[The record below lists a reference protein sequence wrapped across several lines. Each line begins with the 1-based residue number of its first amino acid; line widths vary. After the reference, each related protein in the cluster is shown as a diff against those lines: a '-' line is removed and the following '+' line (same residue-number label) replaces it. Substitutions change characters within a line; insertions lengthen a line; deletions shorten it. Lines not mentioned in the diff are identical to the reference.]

1 MTTTPNTESVTP
13 DPTKGKGKAFFD
25 RADQVAETGS
35 WDFAIELYLEGLLRE
50 PGALDRGHTPL
61 WKAALQR
68 KAKGGKPAGFF
79 EKNKYKS
86 GKDAVSQMV
95 AAEYLLSKDPGNE
108 VHMEQFFK
116 AAKAAELP
124 DVTKWMLDMLV
135 ESQRQKTVKARN
147 KRLLQEI
154 TKGFDELKNYD
165 QAILACALLLE
176 INRNDN
182 FVQEVL
188 KDLQTQRTIQQ
199 GGYGDKNTSFTKGV
213 KDIQA
218 QLDASERDE
227 LSQSEDFKLREIEK
241 KKTEYLEASTVPG
254 KINAYAD
261 ALIAMAEE
269 GYENEAVDVLLKA
282 YRETNSYQYRM
293 RVGEV
298 RMRQAKRRVHKAK
311 ESGDKAAHK
320 EALQAQVQLELEEF
334 TERAA
339 NYPTDLSIKYE
350 LGRRQYAL
358 GQYDAAIG
366 SLQQARRDARHAVR
380 ANVMLAKAFE
390 KKGMHDREAADTL
403 EETLKG
409 QLLEDQEK
417 EIRYLLGTLYVKM
430 GQFQQAEQHLSRV
443 TQIDYNYEDARTR
456 LEQIRAK
463 MG

>member
-1 MTTTPNTESVTP
+1 MTTAPNQAPEPSEP
-13 DPTKGKGKAFFD
+13 NKGKGKKFFD

-35 WDFAIELYLEGLLRE
+35 WDFAIELYLEGILRE
-50 PGALDRGHTPL
+50 PEAIDRGHGPL

-79 EKNKYKS
+79 EKNKYKA
-86 GKDAVSQMV
+86 GKDPVSQLA
-95 AAEYLLSKDPGNE
+95 AAEYLLGKDPGNE

-116 AAKAAELP
+116 AARSAELP
-124 DVTKWMLDMLV
+124 AVAKWMLDLLV
-135 ESQRQKTVKARN
+135 ESQRQKPVKARN
-147 KRLLQEI
+147 KRLLQEM
-154 TKGFDELKNYD
+154 TKAFDELQEYD

-176 INRNDN
+176 TDRTNNV
-182 FVQEVL
+182 VQETL
-188 KDLQTQRTIQQ
+188 KNLQTQKTIQK

-213 KDIQA
+213 KNMQE

-227 LSQSEDFKLREIEK
+227 LVQSDDFKLREIEK
-241 KKTEYLEASTVPG
+241 KRADYLETPAAPG

-261 ALIAMAEE
+261 ALIAMADE
-269 GYENEAVDVLLKA
+269 GYENEAVDVLMKA
-282 YRETNSYQYRM
+282 YRDTNSYQYRM
-293 RVGEV
+293 RVGEI
-298 RMRQAKRRVHKAK
+298 RIKQAQRRVRKVK
-311 ESGDKAAHK
+311 DSGDNAAYAEAMKA
-320 EALQAQVQLELEEF
+320 QAQLELEEF

-339 NYPTDLSIKYE
+339 NYPTDLTVKYE

-380 ANVMLAKAFE
+380 ANIMLAKSFE
-390 KKGMHDREAADTL
+390 KKGMHDREAVDTL

-417 EIRYLLGTLYVKM
+417 EVRYLLGLLYIKTA
-430 GQFQQAEQHLSRV
+430 QHPQAEQHLSRV
-443 TQIDYNYEDARTR
+443 TQIDYNYKDARTR